1 MGIPLGAQDLP
12 GLSPVPAGPQRLLAG
27 TGGGAQ
33 LAGPPARAR
42 RVPHVHFHGVVAD
55 RLVVLPGDDPQR
67 VTLVLTGSRMRGGDV
82 PGAAQVL
89 HGSHLSVIL
98 PLTLSVQ
105 ACLAK

>member
-1 MGIPLGAQDLP
+1 M
-12 GLSPVPAGPQRLLAG
+12 
-27 TGGGAQ
+27 
-33 LAGPPARAR
+33 
-42 RVPHVHFHGVVAD
+42 HFHGVVAD

-98 PLTLSVQ
+98 P
-105 ACLAK
+105 